1 VSVGLMASGR
11 SSPFE
16 RTAQRERSARSA
28 LRADAVPSGARP
40 ERRWMPSLRALV
52 VALLLGAGAGS
63 IAALWVT
70 LDDAKGGQVDETT
83 ITASAPGKIAGIKV
97 AQGDSVQAGQILVD
111 FE

>member
-1 VSVGLMASGR
+1 MSAGLIASGR

-28 LRADAVPSGARP
+28 LRAGAARPSARP

-70 LDDAKGGQVDETT
+70 LDDAKGGQVTSV
-83 ITASAPGKIAGIKV
+83 AS
-97 AQGDSVQAGQILVD
+97 
-111 FE
+111 